1 MSVSDEECREVAAR
15 LAREAQAW
23 SDTFPDEI
31 CYLGDASAVMQDLC
45 VFVGLRGKVTC
56 GCIFLR
62 FAELIDRPTCRNVY
76 DETECGCC
84 ENGFECSECGNRVE
98 DIEHYRITG
107 TFNYC
112 PKCGREVVR
121 E

>member
-1 MSVSDEECREVAAR
+1 MISNEERREVAAK

-23 SDTFPDEI
+23 SETFPDAVFD
-31 CYLGDASAVMQDLC
+31 LGDVSAVMQDLC
-45 VFVGLRGKVTC
+45 EFAGLRGKVSIVD
-56 GCIFLR
+56 IFLR

-76 DETECGCC
+76 DETEMGACA
-84 ENGFECSECGNRVE
+84 NGFECSECGNRVE

-107 TFNYC
+107 TFNCC

>member
-1 MSVSDEECREVAAR
+1 MISGSECRDIAAQLR
-15 LAREAQAW
+15 KSREFVSSLPKVSLEQNAFDTFERMLECVHYEGGNLFDYLAR
-23 SDTFPDEI
+23 
-31 CYLGDASAVMQDLC
+31 
-45 VFVGLRGKVTC
+45 
-56 GCIFLR
+56 
-62 FAELIDRPTCRNVY
+62 LIDRPTCRNVY

-107 TFNYC
+107 TFNCC

>member
-1 MSVSDEECREVAAR
+1 MISGSECRDIAAQLR
-15 LAREAQAW
+15 KSREFVSSLPKVSLEQNAFDTFERVLECVHYEGGNLFDYLAR
-23 SDTFPDEI
+23 
-31 CYLGDASAVMQDLC
+31 
-45 VFVGLRGKVTC
+45 
-56 GCIFLR
+56 
-62 FAELIDRPTCRNVY
+62 LIDRPKCRNVY

-98 DIEHYRITG
+98 DIEHYRITR
-107 TFNYC
+107 TFNCC

>member
-1 MSVSDEECREVAAR
+1 MISDKERREVAAR

-31 CYLGDASAVMQDLC
+31 CDLC

>member
-1 MSVSDEECREVAAR
+1 MISDEDRREVAAK

-31 CYLGDASAVMQDLC
+31 CDLGDASAVMQDLC

-62 FAELIDRPTCRNVY
+62 FAELIDRPMTHVGVNKHGRACCAN
-76 DETECGCC
+76 CGCDDWC
-84 ENGFECSECGNRVE
+84 LADGNAHFCPQCGA
-98 DIEHYRITG
+98 
-107 TFNYC
+107 
-112 PKCGREVVR
+112 EVV